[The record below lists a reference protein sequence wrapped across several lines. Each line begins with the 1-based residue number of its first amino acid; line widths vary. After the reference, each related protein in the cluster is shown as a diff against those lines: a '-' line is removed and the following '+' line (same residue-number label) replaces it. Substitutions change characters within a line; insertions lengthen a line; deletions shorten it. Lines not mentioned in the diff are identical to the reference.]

1 MEFIFNN
8 ADDIDYDEENISF
21 VVQEL
26 TGEVYQIDDFSP
38 RCTVYM
44 LKTLLG
50 SMSTANLREDQIRLI
65 CHDIVL
71 EDDRV
76 ISSYDIT
83 DGTVMHLVRRL
94 RGGARTRR
102 TARAIPYLSTETS
115 SDEDSDEDSV

>member
-1 MEFIFNN
+1 MEFIIDNANN
-8 ADDIDYDEENISF
+8 IDYDEENIWL

-26 TGEVYQIDDFSP
+26 TAEAYQIDNFSP

-44 LKTLLG
+44 LKALLG

-65 CHDIVL
+65 CNGIVL

-102 TARAIPYLSTETS
+102 TTRAIPYLSTETS